1 MDAFRNYKKYD
12 DTSVRNIDDY
22 WDDNRTDNFDNKIS
36 PKGIIRAFGD
46 YLKYG
51 KLKKDVLR

>member
-12 DTSVRNIDDY
+12 NTSVGNIDDY
-22 WDDNRTDNFDNKIS
+22 WVDHRNDGFNSKIS